1 MDCSFK
7 YILTTLSFC
16 IIQLI
21 SFSILPAQVLDQNFS
36 NFFQSKSPEERIKAG
51 LQITAHFVKTGVP
64 DSALHYISQL
74 KAIPQILELDQEQGN
89 LSRYESQAL
98 MMKGDLSES
107 IRAMKKA
114 IQHYFSA
121 QDSSSVAYCYGL
133 MGFNEFKTGLY
144 KEAYQSIKTSIDIA
158 EKIKDD
164 KALTKGYYYMGIL
177 EFDVEKNYTKA
188 MRSFDKAQKIA
199 KEQGDSITYY
209 SILSGQT
216 SVLRKN
222 GDFET
227 VIKKTQEIAAYHL
240 RNNMMRDYALDLHNF
255 GYTYSIMQEWD
266 KSLEYHNKSLELNK
280 TLKDKMAV
288 LDELY
293 NIGTVQLEAGRYR
306 DAIKTLLETMEMA
319 ESMDNVEY
327 INYVAAG
334 LAHGYEKLND
344 YQSAYKYFKKH
355 MELNDS
361 IESLEI
367 KSQLQELQVKFESE
381 QKDKELA
388 IVRAENLATGEKI
401 ANANYIRNI
410 LLLILLGFIILV
422 AGLYNRYQ
430 FKQKTAKELEEK
442 NAIIE
447 FEKER
452 AEKSEQEK
460 QHFLASMSHE
470 IRTPLNAIIGISELL
485 EPEELNEKNRQY
497 TLALKDSSTHLMNL
511 INNVLDISKMESGNL
526 DISDQIF
533 ETGAWVKSL
542 SNMFSPIAN
551 QKGLELQIYNDLP
564 AVIYADPNRI
574 KQILINLLGNA
585 IKYTSNGSVSLYLNI
600 EKSDNDALF
609 IAEVRDSGPGI
620 HESKLPY
627 LFSKFTNIQESDQ
640 RSEISSGLGLHIS
653 QEIAKALGG
662 EILVSSMW
670 GKGSTFTLSI
680 PVKIPLN
687 ADATGDVIKN
697 RNTGKNVFENELH
710 LLIAEDNM
718 YNQMVIR
725 DLLKKYI
732 PSVNLTILQNG
743 NDIMPALEKSSFDML
758 LLDLE
763 MPGKHGTEVLSMI
776 RNSKNAIIA
785 SLPVIVLS
793 ASTTKSQIE
802 STMHAGANSFVNKPI
817 QIQTLIRTMDNVL
830 NDTEWNSEN
839 IQYRA
844 IGSNKLTVRKD
855 VSALASYTDNDQ
867 ELIEAEIKK
876 FNVYIKDQLLPDI
889 RHKWVLIPEDEL
901 RRNLHDLRPQ
911 LLFFGFDTL
920 ADAIYQREIQLK
932 TGNRKFDKNAF
943 LNDLET
949 QLEQVLLV
957 LTKHS

>member
-1 MDCSFK
+1 MQCNVK
-7 YILTTLSFC
+7 YIFILF
-16 IIQLI
+16 LI
-21 SFSILPAQVLDQNFS
+21 FFISRMSTSIVSAQVTDQDYS
-36 NFFQSKSPEERIKAG
+36 KFFQSNVPEERIKAG
-51 LQITAHFVKTGVP
+51 LQITAHFIKTEVP

-74 KAIPQILELDQEQGN
+74 KAIPQILKSDKDQGTVY
-89 LSRYESQAL
+89 RYEAQAQL
-98 MMKGDLSES
+98 MNGELPES
-107 IRAMKKA
+107 INAMKIA
-114 IQHYFSA
+114 IQYYSRA
-121 QDSSSVAYCYGL
+121 EDSSGVAFCYG
-133 MGFNEFKTGLY
+133 MKGFNEFKLGLH

-158 EKIKDD
+158 EKIKDM
-164 KALTKGYYYMGIL
+164 KALTIGYYYMGIL
-177 EFDVEKNYTKA
+177 DFDVEKNYTKA
-188 MRSFDKAQKIA
+188 LRSFEKAQKIA
-199 KEQGDSITYY
+199 EEQGDSITYY

-216 SVLRKN
+216 HVLRIN
-222 GDFET
+222 GDYET

-240 RNNMMRDYALDLHNF
+240 RNNMMRNYALDLHNF

-306 DAIKTLLETMEMA
+306 DAVKTLLETMEMA
-319 ESMDNVEY
+319 ESMDNIEY
-327 INYVAAG
+327 MNFVASG

-344 YQSAYKYFKKH
+344 YPSAYKYFKKH

-367 KSQLQELQVKFESE
+367 KSQLQELQVQFESE

-388 IVRAENLATGEKI
+388 IIKAENLATGKKI

-430 FKQKTAKELEEK
+430 FKQKTAKKLEEK

-485 EPEELNEKNRQY
+485 EPAELNDKNRQY

-542 SNMFSPIAN
+542 SNMFGPIAN
-551 QKGLELQIYNDLP
+551 QKGLELQIHHELP
-564 AVIYADPNRI
+564 AALYADPNRI

-585 IKYTSNGSVSLYLNI
+585 IKYTSNGNVSLYLNI

-609 IAEVRDSGPGI
+609 IAEVRDTGPGI

-680 PVKIPLN
+680 PVKIPLH

-697 RNTGKNVFENELH
+697 RNTGKNVFENELQ

-732 PSVNLTILQNG
+732 PSVNVTILQNG
-743 NDIMPALEKSSFDML
+743 NDIIPALEKSSFDML

-785 SLPVIVLS
+785 SIPVIVLS

-802 STMHAGANSFVNKPI
+802 STMHAGADAFVSKPI
-817 QIQTLIRTMDNVL
+817 QIQTLIRTMANVL
-830 NDTEWNSEN
+830 NDTEWKPEN

-844 IGSNKLTVRKD
+844 IESNKLTLRKD
-855 VSALASYTDNDQ
+855 VSALVSYTDNDQ
-867 ELIEAEIKK
+867 ELMAFEINK
-876 FNVYIKDQLLPDI
+876 FHDYLKDQLLPDI
-889 RHKWVLIPEDEL
+889 RHKWALIPEDEL

-920 ADAIYQREIQLK
+920 SDAIYQKEIQIK
-932 TGNRKFDKNAF
+932 TDSGQFNKSSF
-943 LNDLET
+943 LSDLEK
-949 QLEQVLLV
+949 QMEQVLIV
-957 LTKHS
+957 LRKTS